1 MAPSRTTGQAGL
13 RAARLL
19 LALCGLW
26 AVLAPGQAS
35 PGRPSWRYVSSEVV
49 IPRKELGRGKGV
61 RAPGWLSYS
70 LRFGGHRHVIHVRRK
85 RLVWP
90 RHLLLMTQDDQGALQ
105 ADYPFFPLDCYY
117 LGYLEDV
124 PLSMVTVDT
133 CYGGLQGIMKLD
145 DLAYEVKP
153 LRGSPTFEHVVSQL
167 VADANATGPTYRL
180 GEEQVVDPQLARA
193 NVLVGPRLSSKIFAS
208 HAARIKGLLLS
219 SRSMYDVKDNVSET
233 AQFLLQLGS
242 LMDTLLQGL
251 DVRYHISSLII
262 YNRGDPASLK
272 PYHHFSSPFAQYYM
286 STLKPSLNTHSAL
299 ILSKDGPH
307 ELQYGVRLSGMCG
320 INATLMLGYM
330 NRHVLLLS
338 IIATSQVARSI
349 GVQYDKTVGCVCQRR
364 TTCIMSLYPVLT
376 DAFSNCSFKY
386 MGHIYSTILS
396 SCLYSATDT
405 VYYNKSLTHERCGN
419 SILESPEQCD
429 CGSFKQCYS
438 DPCCLTSCKFTPRS
452 VCDTGLC
459 CTKCKFSPA
468 GTLCRPAVNICDL
481 PEYCRGDTLD
491 CPLNVHMQD
500 GTPCT
505 EEGYCYRGNC
515 TDRTMHCREIFG
527 EHAHDAP
534 DACYAINTRGNRFG
548 HCWRRPKLNK
558 FVACEPSDM
567 KCGRLQCANVTHL
580 PRLQE
585 HVGFHQS
592 LLAGSWCFGVD
603 EHRGT
608 ETTDVGHVRNGTP
621 CGLDLF
627 CLGNECSGRITDI
640 GYDCLPT
647 KCGLRGVCNSNRN
660 CHCHVGWDPP
670 QCLKP
675 GAGGSVDSGPP
686 PRMYRSVKQSEMPL
700 VILRI
705 VFARIYILI
714 AALLFG
720 VATNVRTIVT
730 TKVKEVTVDEE
741 KARMDEVTTDAEE
754 RSLDEVSVDAEEK
767 SLDEVSVD
775 AQEKA
780 LDERTMI
787 KEESKTGE
795 DKLDT
800 PSFETREAQNEGL

>member
-193 NVLVGPRLSSKIFAS
+193 NVLVGPRLSNKIFAS
-208 HAARIKGLLLS
+208 HVARIKALLFGS
-219 SRSMYDVKDNVSET
+219 KSTHDMFGNVSKT
-233 AQFLLQLGS
+233 AQFLMQMAS

-251 DVRYHISSLII
+251 DIRYYIGSLIV
-262 YNRGDPASLK
+262 YNKGDPTSLT
-272 PYHHFSSPFAQYYM
+272 PYHYRNSPFSLYYQR
-286 STLKPSLNTHSAL
+286 SLFMALLPHSAFML
-299 ILSKDGPH
+299 IREGPH
-307 ELQYGVRLSGMCG
+307 ELEYLVEPYKVCFGFNM
-320 INATLMLGYM
+320 LMLGHLG
-330 NRHVLLLS
+330 RHVLQLS
-338 IIATSQVARSI
+338 ILATHQTAKNI
-349 GVQYDKTVGCVCQRR
+349 GVFVDGEYCTCQRR
-364 TTCIMSLYPVLT
+364 TTCIMNLYPVLT
-376 DAFSNCSFKY
+376 DAFSNCSFVHLQHV
-386 MGHIYSTILS
+386 MRNPLVMA
-396 SCLYSATDT
+396 CLYDQGRE
-405 VYYNKSLTHERCGN
+405 YYNKSLTHERCGN
-419 SILESPEQCD
+419 SVLDASEQCD

-438 DPCCLTSCKFTPRS
+438 NSCCKTDCKFTPQS

-459 CTKCKFSPA
+459 CTNCKFSPA
-468 GTLCRPAVNICDL
+468 GTLCRPAVSICDL
-481 PEYCRGDTLD
+481 PEYCRGDTRA
-491 CPLNVHMQD
+491 CPRNVHMQD
-500 GTPCT
+500 GTPCS

-534 DACYAINTRGNRFG
+534 DACYAINIRGKRFG
-548 HCWRRPKLNK
+548 HCRRERGKNSY
-558 FVACEPSDM
+558 VGCHAADV

-621 CGLDLF
+621 CARDLL
-627 CLGNECSGRITDI
+627 CLENRCSGRITDI

-647 KCGLRGVCNSNRN
+647 KCSLRGVCNSNRN

-670 QCLKP
+670 RCLKR

-705 VFARIYILI
+705 VFARIYTLI

-741 KARMDEVTTDAEE
+741 KAKTDEDQPNTPLTA
-754 RSLDEVSVDAEEK
+754 RAKPEK
-767 SLDEVSVD
+767 
-775 AQEKA
+775 
-780 LDERTMI
+780 
-787 KEESKTGE
+787 
-795 DKLDT
+795 
-800 PSFETREAQNEGL
+800 